1 MPGTMTEEGGMAES
15 GTAGACPI
23 GSAAGSG
30 ILGPLPG
37 FRHLFGPPAAA
48 ERFAVDGE
56 DPRTSPAALATLR
69 RRLRGLATL
78 MGTRP
83 PDAAENPNLP
93 SGYTYLAQL
102 AAHDIVSTSMAFWS
116 AGGPDPGVANV
127 HGAPLRLRTL
137 YGDGPGACPVAFA
150 PDDAR
155 DQYRSRFRLSAFA
168 GARGAAADF
177 RDIARAA
184 TPGTLGNRGG
194 FAGAGRGEALI
205 ADQRNDQSA
214 LLSQVSGLFQMLH
227 NALLDMIPRPGTLP
241 ARALRERTAARF
253 AVAREATAL
262 VFRSV
267 LREDLLPRL
276 LDPAVRALYDN
287 PAPEWLEPEWLE
299 PGAAPGVPLEFSHGA
314 FRCGHAMLRDT
325 YRIGRFDAAT
335 LADLLRQNSTRGP
348 TAVPL
353 TRDWLIRW
361 SQFYEMPGQP
371 APNLSMRLGP
381 RYTAMLMGDG
391 LFDPIEAGDPAGV
404 AFRDL
409 MSASLTGM
417 RSVRDLCT
425 RAAAL
430 RPGLAARSPLL
441 ADPAAR
447 QAALAG
453 WLGQNGEISLLT
465 AADVAALAAEPPL
478 PFYIL
483 FEAEHEAGGARL
495 GTLGSLLVAET
506 VYGALARERLLSEGE
521 GGLGAA
527 LDRLCATWLGDHR
540 LPDPPL
546 VRDMPG
552 LVGYLARRLGLEAA
566 DPAFI

>member
-1 MPGTMTEEGGMAES
+1 MTES
-15 GTAGACPI
+15 GSAGACPF
-23 GSAAGSG
+23 GGAAAGG

-37 FRHLFGPPAAA
+37 FRHVFGQPAAA
-48 ERFAVDGE
+48 ERFQVDGE
-56 DPRTSPAALATLR
+56 DPRSSPAALATLR

-83 PDAAENPNLP
+83 PGASENPNLP

-102 AAHDIVSTSMAFWS
+102 AAHDMVSTSMAFWA

-137 YGDGPGACPVAFA
+137 YGGGPGACPFAFA
-150 PDDAR
+150 LDDAR
-155 DQYRSRFRLSAFA
+155 DQTRSRFRLSAHA
-168 GARGAAADF
+168 GAKGDASCF

-205 ADQRNDQSA
+205 ADSRNDQSA
-214 LLSQVSGLFQMLH
+214 PLSQLTCLFQMLH
-227 NALLDMIPRPGTLP
+227 NALIDMLPKPGTLT

-253 AVAREATAL
+253 AVAQEATIL

-267 LREDLLPRL
+267 LRHDLLPRL
-276 LDPAVRALYDN
+276 LDPEVRALYDN
-287 PAPEWLEPEWLE
+287 PAPEWLEPQ
-299 PGAAPGVPLEFSHGA
+299 PGPGLPLEFSHGA
-314 FRCGHAMLRDT
+314 FRFGHAMLRDT
-325 YRIGRFDAAT
+325 YRIGGFDDAT

-348 TAVPL
+348 NAVPL

-361 SQFYEMPGQP
+361 SQFYEMPDQP

-391 LFDPIEAGDPAGV
+391 FFDPIEPGDPAGV

-417 RSVRDLCT
+417 RSVRDLCA
-425 RAAAL
+425 RVAAL
-430 RPGLAARSPLL
+430 RPGLAAQSPLL

-447 QAALAG
+447 EAALAA
-453 WLGQNGEISLLT
+453 WLGRDSAVSLLT
-465 AADVAALAAEPPL
+465 PADVAALAAEPPL

-483 FEAEHEAGGARL
+483 FEAEHEAGGERL

-506 VYGALARERLLSEGE
+506 VYGALARERLASEGE
-521 GGLGAA
+521 GELGAA
-527 LDRLCATWLGDHR
+527 FDRLCAAWLGDTR
-540 LPDPPL
+540 FVDPPL
-546 VRDMPG
+546 VEDMPG
-552 LVGYLARRLGLEAA
+552 LVAFIARRLRLEAA